1 MNYDFQSL
9 FKLHP
14 KKILE
19 EASKIKSKS
28 LTKKEEE
35 ALNKAKEFIDKVKE
49 LDNDTSR
56 KKVAIL
62 ALAYFIN
69 INSDNK

>member
-28 LTKKEEE
+28 LTKKLSEI
-35 ALNKAKEFIDKVKE
+35 LYFHYIN
-49 LDNDTSR
+49 TS
-56 KKVAIL
+56 L
-62 ALAYFIN
+62 AGGRRIKRDESAAWRD
-69 INSDNK
+69 SGM